1 MSLSQKDGF
10 LSSEDKDLINSAKA
24 KEQKINKDIG
34 KTKLVKVYTFESNS
48 AGGIICVLIY
58 AKAQFLIKKLDVE
71 DWDLKKQKFDYEA
84 LPIIKINKVQ
94 YTHEIPIILYLG
106 RKYNLLGESKEDVY
120 LITNLLYSIF
130 DLKEKILPAFLPE
143 SKEEYENQQINID
156 KLLYDSIPSFL
167 KKFEA
172 QLEGKDYFLGSKIS
186 VIDLYMCFFIF
197 LIFKH
202 PLRINLL
209 GEILIKNAPN
219 LDNLTNSLI
228 QNELKDY
235 FSSYFEVNS
244 PL

>member
-1 MSLSQKDGF
+1 MSVP
-10 LSSEDKDLINSAKA
+10 E
-24 KEQKINKDIG
+24 KIKI
-34 KTKLVKVYTFESNS
+34 YTFESNS
-48 AGGIICVLIY
+48 AGGIICVLLY
-58 AKAQFLIKKLDVE
+58 AKIPFKVKKLDVDE
-71 DWDLKKQKFDYEA
+71 WDVKKQKFDYEA
-84 LPIIKINKVQ
+84 LPIVKINKIQ
-94 YTHEIPIILYLG
+94 YTHEIPTLLYLG
-106 RKYNLLGESKEDVY
+106 KKYNLIGETKEDEY
-120 LITNLLYSIF
+120 LISSLLYAVN
-130 DLKEKILPAFLPE
+130 DLKEKILPSFLPE

-167 KKFEA
+167 KRFEA

>member
-1 MSLSQKDGF
+1 MSISKKDDF
-10 LSSEDKDLINSAKA
+10 ENREESNFIDSKKVKESKVPKDV
-24 KEQKINKDIG
+24 D

-58 AKAQFLIKKLDVE
+58 AKAQFIIKKLDVE

-106 RKYNLLGESKEDVY
+106 RKYNLLGETKEDIY
-120 LITNLLYSIF
+120 TITNLLYSIF
-130 DLKEKILPAFLPE
+130 DLKEKILPSFLPE

-156 KLLYDSIPSFL
+156 KLLYESIPAFL
-167 KKFEA
+167 KRFESL
-172 QLEGKDYFLGSKIS
+172 LEGKDYFLGKKIS

-209 GEILIKNAPN
+209 GEILIKYAPN

>member
-1 MSLSQKDGF
+1 MSVSQKDDF
-10 LSSEDKDLINSAKA
+10 LNSEESNFLDSKKVKESKVPKDV
-24 KEQKINKDIG
+24 D

-58 AKAQFLIKKLDVE
+58 AKAQFIIKKLDVE

-106 RKYNLLGESKEDVY
+106 RKYNLLGETKEDIY
-120 LITNLLYSIF
+120 TITNLLYSIF
-130 DLKEKILPAFLPE
+130 DLKEKILPSFLPE

-156 KLLYDSIPSFL
+156 KLLYESIPAFL
-167 KKFEA
+167 KRFESL
-172 QLEGKDYFLGSKIS
+172 LEGKDYFLGKKIS

-209 GEILIKNAPN
+209 GEILIKYAPN

>member
-1 MSLSQKDGF
+1 METSQKEESLNTEEKAFFGG
-10 LSSEDKDLINSAKA
+10 AKT
-24 KEQKINKDIG
+24 KESKISKDID
-34 KTKLVKVYTFESNS
+34 KSKLVKVYTFESNS
-48 AGGIICVLIY
+48 AGGILCVLIY
-58 AKAQFLIKKLDVE
+58 AKAQFVIKKLDVE

-106 RKYNLLGESKEDVY
+106 RKYNLLGDKKEDIY
-120 LITNLLYSIF
+120 IITNLLYSIF

-156 KLLYDSIPSFL
+156 KLLYESMPVFL
-167 KKFEA
+167 QRFEA
-172 QLEGKDYFLGSKIS
+172 QLEGKDYFLGNKIS

-197 LIFKH
+197 LILKH

-228 QNELKDY
+228 QNELKEY

>member
-24 KEQKINKDIG
+24 KEQKINKDID

-106 RKYNLLGESKEDVY
+106 RKYNLLGESKENVY
-120 LITNLLYSIF
+120 LITNLLY
-130 DLKEKILPAFLPE
+130 
-143 SKEEYENQQINID
+143 
-156 KLLYDSIPSFL
+156 
-167 KKFEA
+167 
-172 QLEGKDYFLGSKIS
+172 IS
-186 VIDLYMCFFIF
+186 
-197 LIFKH
+197 
-202 PLRINLL
+202 
-209 GEILIKNAPN
+209 
-219 LDNLTNSLI
+219 
-228 QNELKDY
+228 
-235 FSSYFEVNS
+235 
-244 PL
+244 